1 MGFKETLG
9 KMIGIEEAD
18 ETITVEE
25 IEREKAKPALKIY
38 NKFFIRYTFLIQL

>member
-18 ETITVEE
+18 ETILW
-25 IEREKAKPALKIY
+25 RRSKEKKPNSRRK
-38 NKFFIRYTFLIQL
+38 K